1 MSAQWNP
8 TPIVG
13 GANWG
18 GNPQVATKQQLLSTS
33 AGLLVDI
40 TDWSLYSAVS
50 DVNLNGHSLL
60 NVNGVSSFATN
71 VSSIN
76 AIYIQTVWL
85 STQAMNVSSINQ
97 STIDFFNGT
106 VTIEGNTSI
115 TTQGITTNNTTITAN
130 GTTGGGGNNPT
141 SGGSGNTTFGMINN
155 AIGAVMDTVSKTQQ
169 AISGVLN
176 NTGAVL
182 FQTYYAVET
191 AGAIIDLANGAVS
204 LATNAQAM
212 YDTRE
217 QNLIAGPRGNP
228 GQTSY
233 VYETINGTTQFQF
246 STLGASTY
254 SVFRTTDQKNPN
266 QTFGQEIFTSTIIP
280 AGSKVLR
287 SVSDPYQFPII
298 STQLLSTTN
307 YLQSFGQWHAIL
319 EPEYVLNAST
329 IITANLSTTFANI
342 TVLSSAKIT
351 ASSIN
356 ITGGLTFSTLAG
368 NPAGQYD
375 ISRTF
380 ASTTSIFDGI
390 SSVTNNILSY
400 TLSNTMTSGG
410 GNTSPK
416 WNLVN
421 PGLTTLDATNESFWS
436 KTLAILTGGQYGY
449 SVWVQ
454 LGQANSVND
463 YIDFKNESSV
473 VGIDIYA
480 YPTIFGGFGSPSA
493 TFRIPPGNINIYR
506 FVWTGSTWTYGLAPS
521 ESPQT
526 TINQFTIN
534 QQSLQ
539 TILSTNRALVINSGV
554 TSFNSQTNMLYTEI
568 DDLYVQNILASS
580 FTTTIANISTLST
593 QTLDASYAQ
602 INTLYVCTL
611 FGSTITV
618 NNIIDNITSTTNAV
632 FDTVSVSSIQSINMS
647 TQNIFSQIASLST
660 TNLSTMTSGNA
671 FITNLSSL
679 NLCNLNLS
687 SSNAFISTLSTINL
701 YTTNATFQTIQATN
715 EIVQSIQGTS
725 GYFSS
730 LFALSTTTQQ
740 ASISSIVPYNAFTIP
755 TTIVYGST
763 GGDQYWTAPAGITFI
778 DVILIGAGAQSNT
791 VNSGGLVS
799 GRLAVTPG
807 TTYKIIAGNSAGGY
821 GGGGTNGLT
830 YAGGRSAIAL
840 SGNDLVTAGGAGGNG
855 ATGSAYYGGAGGGL
869 TGGTGQGSS
878 YAGQGGTQSAGGA
891 GGTRTGSGANGVAGT
906 QYVGANALDAGGGGG
921 GGWYGGG
928 SGADNGIGG
937 GGGRSG
943 GGGGGSSYVAN
954 LYGVVVNTQGGGA
967 GNNTSGSVQIT
978 YYANESI
985 LNIAA
990 PTNIV
995 GTTNITGNTSIYGS
1009 TLVGGVFTLGGVRAI
1024 RNFVFSATQSWAHN
1038 ALNGSA
1044 IVKDGAGNTYNSSQW
1059 VMNTGLMAIAEI
1071 FGQNFAPAFNYIQT
1085 DQHVDSDGNYYI
1097 SWSIVAN
1104 VDRSGNNEQMQWN
1117 ITMFP
1122 KEMTQTMTAGSYAAG
1137 FPSTLYNSTI
1147 LYQYPNT
1154 ALSSIHA
1161 STLTFQASEN
1171 ISLLAGNFAI
1181 PTYFSTGSITVGGT
1195 NQASVLANIVA
1206 IGAQTDV
1213 DIAGYTGNVNIAAGS
1228 NINLNGSNGIGL
1240 NSSNAINLTASS
1252 NVTINTVTT
1261 IQLPGTASIP
1271 SVSPLALTSGNQY
1284 DGAQHYSQIEF
1295 QFYGGGF
1302 NHYISSRHDANVVYG
1317 SGNAIDFWLYS
1328 VTTGGNAQT
1337 ASSAPGTGNVNSMS
1351 ITASNVVI
1359 NRPIQIS
1366 DTSSGGTGTLTVDS
1380 GNHLYWNG
1388 TFIA

>member
-1 MSAQWNP
+1 
-8 TPIVG
+8 
-13 GANWG
+13 
-18 GNPQVATKQQLLSTS
+18 
-33 AGLLVDI
+33 
-40 TDWSLYSAVS
+40 
-50 DVNLNGHSLL
+50 
-60 NVNGVSSFATN
+60 
-71 VSSIN
+71 
-76 AIYIQTVWL
+76 
-85 STQAMNVSSINQ
+85 
-97 STIDFFNGT
+97 
-106 VTIEGNTSI
+106 
-115 TTQGITTNNTTITAN
+115 
-130 GTTGGGGNNPT
+130 
-141 SGGSGNTTFGMINN
+141 
-155 AIGAVMDTVSKTQQ
+155 
-169 AISGVLN
+169 
-176 NTGAVL
+176 
-182 FQTYYAVET
+182 VET

-217 QNLIAGPRGNP
+217 QNLIAGPMGNP

-246 STLGASTY
+246 STLGADTY

-319 EPEYVLNAST
+319 EPEYVLKAST

-416 WNLVN
+416 WNLIN

-473 VGIDIYA
+473 VGIEIYA
-480 YPTIFGGFGSPSA
+480 YPSIFGGFGSPSA

-539 TILSTNRALVINSGV
+539 TILSTNRALIINSGV

-580 FTTTIANISTLST
+580 FTTTLANISTLST

-618 NNIIDNITSTTNAV
+618 NNIIDNIMSTTNGV
-632 FDTVSVSSIQSINMS
+632 FDTVSVSSIQSINLS

-660 TNLSTMTSGNA
+660 TNLSTMTTGNA
-671 FITNLSSL
+671 FITNLSSLNLCNL

-687 SSNAFISTLSTINL
+687 SSNAFISTLSNVNF
-701 YTTNATFQTIQATN
+701 YTTNATVQAIQA
-715 EIVQSIQGTS
+715 TS

-869 TGGTGQGSS
+869 TGGTGQNGS

-937 GGGRSG
+937 GGARSG

-995 GTTNITGNTSIYGS
+995 GNTNITGTTNITGNTNIYGS

-1024 RNFVFSATQSWAHN
+1024 RNFVFSVTQSWSKN

-1044 IVKDGAGNTYNSSQW
+1044 TVKDGAGNTYNSSQW
-1059 VMNTGLMAIAEI
+1059 VMNTGLMAIYEI
-1071 FGQNFAPAFNYIQT
+1071 FGAHFASALNYIET
-1085 DQHVDSDGNYYI
+1085 AQHVDDNGNYYI

-1104 VDRSGNNEQMQWN
+1104 VDRSGNNEQLQWN
-1117 ITMFP
+1117 ITMIP
-1122 KEMTQTMTAGSYAAG
+1122 KEMTQTMAASSYAAG
-1137 FPSTLYNSTI
+1137 FPSTVNSSTI
-1147 LYQYPNT
+1147 LYEYPNT

-1171 ISLLAGNFAI
+1171 ISLLAGNFTI

-1228 NINLNGSNGIGL
+1228 NINLTASNSIQL
-1240 NSSNAINLTASS
+1240 NSSNVNIDTF
-1252 NVTINTVTT
+1252 TT
-1261 IQLPGTASIP
+1261 IQLPGTASIQ
-1271 SVSPLALTSGNQY
+1271 SVSPLALTNGNQY
-1284 DGAQHYSQIEF
+1284 DGAQNKSQIEF

-1302 NHYISSRHDANVVYG
+1302 NHYISTRHDANVVYG
-1317 SGNAIDFWLYS
+1317 TGNAIDFWLYS
-1328 VTTGGNAQT
+1328 VYTGGDPQT
-1337 ASSAPGTGNVNSMS
+1337 ASSAPGTGNVNSMTIAAANVIIYRPLYS
-1351 ITASNVVI
+1351 ISDFNRRLSGTDIVQPIIQYGTTTGTGASGSVTVTLPVAYTSGTSYVATASMMDVDPARMSV
-1359 NRPIQIS
+1359 NRDSASQI
-1366 DTSSGGTGTLTVDS
+1366 TIYWFQAGSGAQTLGWNTMGT
-1380 GNHLYWNG
+1380 
-1388 TFIA
+1388 

>member
-1 MSAQWNP
+1 MATQWNP
-8 TPIVG
+8 TPILG

-254 SVFRTTDQKNPN
+254 SVFRTTDQQNPN

-319 EPEYVLNAST
+319 EPEYVLKAST

-480 YPTIFGGFGSPSA
+480 YPTIFGGFGSPPA

-539 TILSTNRALVINSGV
+539 TILSTNRALIINSGV

-580 FTTTIANISTLST
+580 FTTTLANISTLST

-618 NNIIDNITSTTNAV
+618 NNIIDNITSTTSGV
-632 FDTVSVSSIQSINMS
+632 FDTVSVSSIQSINLS

-660 TNLSTMTSGNA
+660 TNLSTMTTGNA
-671 FITNLSSL
+671 FITNLSSLNLCNLNLCNL

-687 SSNAFISTLSTINL
+687 SSNAFISTLSNVNF
-701 YTTNATFQTIQATN
+701 YTTNATVQAIQA
-715 EIVQSIQGTS
+715 TS

-740 ASISSIVPYNAFTIP
+740 ASISSIIPYNAFT
-755 TTIVYGST
+755 
-763 GGDQYWTAPAGITFI
+763 
-778 DVILIGAGAQSNT
+778 
-791 VNSGGLVS
+791 
-799 GRLAVTPG
+799 
-807 TTYKIIAGNSAGGY
+807 
-821 GGGGTNGLT
+821 
-830 YAGGRSAIAL
+830 
-840 SGNDLVTAGGAGGNG
+840 
-855 ATGSAYYGGAGGGL
+855 
-869 TGGTGQGSS
+869 
-878 YAGQGGTQSAGGA
+878 
-891 GGTRTGSGANGVAGT
+891 
-906 QYVGANALDAGGGGG
+906 
-921 GGWYGGG
+921 
-928 SGADNGIGG
+928 
-937 GGGRSG
+937 
-943 GGGGGSSYVAN
+943 
-954 LYGVVVNTQGGGA
+954 
-967 GNNTSGSVQIT
+967 
-978 YYANESI
+978 I

-995 GTTNITGNTSIYGS
+995 GNTNITGNTNIYGS

-1024 RNFVFSATQSWAHN
+1024 RNFVFSVTQSWAHN

-1044 IVKDGAGNTYNSSQW
+1044 TVKDGAGNTYSASQW
-1059 VMNTGLMAIAEI
+1059 VMNTGLMAIAEV
-1071 FGQNFAPAFNYIQT
+1071 FGQNFSSALNYIQT
-1085 DQHVDSDGNYYI
+1085 DQHVDGNGNYYI

-1104 VDRSGNNEQMQWN
+1104 VDRSGNNEQIQWN
-1117 ITMFP
+1117 ITMIP
-1122 KEMTQTMTAGSYAAG
+1122 KEMTQTMAASSYAAG
-1137 FPSTLYNSTI
+1137 FPSTVNSSTI
-1147 LYQYPNT
+1147 LYEYPNI

-1161 STLTFQASEN
+1161 STLTFQAIEN
-1171 ISLLAGNFAI
+1171 ISLLAGNFTI

-1228 NINLNGSNGIGL
+1228 NIY
-1240 NSSNAINLTASS
+1240 LTAAS
-1252 NVTINTVTT
+1252 NVNINTFTT
-1261 IQLPGTASIP
+1261 IQIPGTGLIQ
-1271 SVSPLALTSGNQY
+1271 SVSPLALTNGNDY
-1284 DGAQHYSQIEF
+1284 AGTLNKSQIEF
-1295 QFYGGGF
+1295 QYYDKGGF
-1302 NHYISSRHDANVVYG
+1302 NHYISSRHNGNVVNDF
-1317 SGNAIDFWLYS
+1317 GNGIDFWLYS
-1328 VTTGGNAQT
+1328 YNGAGDAQT
-1337 ASSAPGTGNVNSMS
+1337 ASSAPGTGNVISMS
-1351 ITASNVVI
+1351 ITAASVI
-1359 NRPIQIS
+1359 TFRPLYLFSDFNRRLLGTDIAQPIIQYGTETGGGTSGSVTISLPVAYTSATSYVAMVSMEDSTPAKMSVTRDSASQITIYWALAGS
-1366 DTSSGGTGTLTVDS
+1366 DTLTLCWQTSGT
-1380 GNHLYWNG
+1380 
-1388 TFIA
+1388 